1 MEVIA
6 ADISIK
12 KHLGQYFSGNAIASL
27 LAHLADYPKAKSVID
42 PMSGTGDMIAAC
54 EPSTNP
60 DKHYYGVEI
69 DRDVIEQSIQR
80 FQSNP
85 NVNLL
90 NGNVFKPNIIRQ
102 LASNQYDLVI
112 TNPPYVRYQTIADNK
127 VNQPESLGTSE
138 IKENLIASLPLFKH
152 LDAKDRELFRVLI
165 SNYSGLADLAVPSWF
180 LCALITKVGG
190 RIAMVVPQT
199 WLNRDYASVIHYLL
213 LKWFQI
219 EYIVEDANSVWFP
232 SAQVKTTLIVAKR
245 IERKESINTW
255 KKECFTYCSV
265 FSAAKNGNS
274 LIGKI
279 FPDQIQPEKRFV
291 KTINNS
297 KHQNGLFATSRVRLA
312 DFANDLKLNTAN
324 QKWFRL
330 VEPEQ
335 AEATIA
341 TNSLKVPSKLRSW
354 LEKRTDQFQ
363 SLNDIGVN
371 VSQGLRT
378 GANIFFYMDI
388 VEPVTGGIMARPGK
402 PFTPMPIFI
411 PSEFYREVVRKQ
423 SELDESFDTSAFV
436 TKGIV
441 LSLQNGIC
449 QEDLMAL
456 KGINATVEHP
466 YQVIPEEL
474 SKHIRRAT
482 KLNIGTKDNPKY
494 IPSLSAVV
502 PNVKAWNPN
511 RPKELPRYWYML
523 PPFTKRH
530 CPDLF
535 IPRVNGSH
543 PFTMLNNDSKY
554 LIDANFSTL
563 WISGDNHSYDDYAI
577 LALLNSSWCI
587 VAMEEYGTAM
597 GGGALKL
604 EATQIKKLPIPVL
617 SAGSVEKLSALGKK
631 LARTPNDT
639 NKTLTQIDRIVIA
652 ALGFEKKI
660 DMKLKNLN
668 QLKIELLQQ
677 RTLKKKHHEGL

>member
-6 ADISIK
+6 ADISNK

-27 LAHLADYPKAKSVID
+27 LAHLADYQKARSVID

-69 DRDVIEQSIQR
+69 DHDVIEQSIQR

-85 NVNLL
+85 NVKLL
-90 NGNVFKPNIIRQ
+90 DGNVFKPNIIRQ
-102 LASNQYDLVI
+102 LASNSYDLVI
-112 TNPPYVRYQTIADNK
+112 TNPPYVRYQTINDNK
-127 VNQPESLGTSE
+127 VNQPESLGTPE

-152 LDAKDRELFRVLI
+152 LDAKDRELFSVLI

-190 RIAMVVPQT
+190 KIAMVVPQT
-199 WLNRDYASVIHYLL
+199 WLNRNYAGVIHYLL

-219 EYIVEDANSVWFP
+219 EYIVEDANSAWFQ

-245 IERKESINTW
+245 IERKELISTW
-255 KKECFTYCSV
+255 KKECLTYCSV
-265 FSAAKNGNS
+265 FSAARNENS

-279 FPDQIQPEKRFV
+279 FPSQPQPEKRFV
-291 KTINNS
+291 KTINNG
-297 KHQNGLFATSRVRLA
+297 KHQNGLFATSKIRLA
-312 DFANDLKLNTAN
+312 DFANDLKKNTAN
-324 QKWFRL
+324 QRWFRL

-335 AEATIA
+335 VETTLG

-354 LEKRTDQFQ
+354 LENRTDQFQ
-363 SLNDIGVN
+363 SLYDIGVN

-388 VEPVTGGIMARPGK
+388 VESVGEGIIARPGK
-402 PFTPMPIFI
+402 PFEPKSILI
-411 PSEFYREVVRKQ
+411 PSEFYREVIRKQ

-436 TKGIV
+436 PKGIV
-441 LSLQNGIC
+441 LSLQSGIC
-449 QEDLMAL
+449 QEDLKAL
-456 KGINATVEHP
+456 KGINIVVEHS
-466 YQVIPEEL
+466 YQVLPEEL
-474 SKHIRRAT
+474 SKHICRAT
-482 KLNIGTKDNPKY
+482 KLNIGTKDNPKF
-494 IPSLSAVV
+494 IPVLSAVA

-535 IPRVNGSH
+535 IPRVNGLH
-543 PFTMLNNDSKY
+543 PFTRLNNGCKY

-563 WISGDNHSYDDYAI
+563 WISDDSHKFNHYAI

-587 VAMEEYGTAM
+587 VAMEEYGTVM

-604 EATQIKKLPIPVL
+604 EATQIKKLPVPVL
-617 SAGSVEKLSALGKK
+617 SAGSVEKLSTLGKR
-631 LARTPNDT
+631 LAHTPNDT
-639 NKTLTQIDRIVIA
+639 NKTLAQIDRIVIA
-652 ALGFEKKI
+652 ALGFETELENKI
-660 DMKLKNLN
+660 ANLISLKDQLLN
-668 QLKIELLQQ
+668 QRNSK
-677 RTLKKKHHEGL
+677 